1 MKKMMKKAF
10 AVAMLMTAG
19 FVANGAYTTPVYAEV
34 AATNVAV
41 NVQVEQKNVINWEK
55 GAQADVVSVG
65 VGLPPAGMPAN
76 RAQALARRAA
86 IVDAQRN
93 LLETIKGVQIDSDT
107 TVENLMVA
115 SDIVKTKVSGVLQG
129 AIVIAE
135 QANPDGSYQVTM
147 SVPMYGAKSL
157 AAAAIPEVANT
168 QAAPVAVEVVDIKA
182 TPLTKAEVKEVRQ
195 VRYTGVVVDAA
206 GLGLEAT
213 FSPVIYDVNGRA
225 VYGMKNIDPNF
236 AISKGMVEYSKDLKK
251 ATVDSRAGNNPL
263 VVKATAVQGG
273 KNSVNK
279 VNVVVSVEDADK
291 ILLANENSQMLSQC
305 AVVFVR

>member
-1 MKKMMKKAF
+1 MKKMMKKAL

-19 FVANGAYTTPVYAEV
+19 FVANGAYTTSAYAEV
-34 AATNVAV
+34 ATTNVAV
-41 NVQVEQKNVINWEK
+41 NVQVEQKGVVNWEK
-55 GAQADVVSVG
+55 GVNADVVAVG
-65 VGLPPAGMPAN
+65 VGLPPAEVPAN
-76 RAQALARRAA
+76 RGAALARRAA

-93 LLETIKGVQIDSDT
+93 LLETIKGVNIDSET
-107 TVENLMVA
+107 TVESLMVT
-115 SDIVKTKVSGVLQG
+115 SDVVKTKISGVLQG
-129 AIVIAE
+129 AVVIGEKSNA
-135 QANPDGSYQVTM
+135 DGSYEVTM
-147 SVPMYGAKSL
+147 AIPVFGTKSV
-157 AAAAIPEVANT
+157 AAATIPEITSKQV
-168 QAAPVAVEVVDIKA
+168 APVAVEVVDVKA
-182 TPLTKAEVKEVRQ
+182 SPLTKAEVKEVKQ
-195 VRYTGVVVDAA
+195 VKYTGVIVDAA

-236 AISKGMVEYSKDLKK
+236 AISKGMVEYSKDLQK

-263 VVKATAVQGG
+263 VVKATAIQGG

-291 ILLANENSQMLSQC
+291 ILLANENSQMLNAC

>member
-19 FVANGAYTTPVYAEV
+19 FVANGAYTTPAYAEV

-55 GAQADVVSVG
+55 GAQADVVAIG
-65 VGLPPAGMPAN
+65 VGLPPTGMPAA

-129 AIVIAE
+129 AIIIAE
-135 QANPDGSYQVTM
+135 QPNPDGSYQVTM

-195 VRYTGVVVDAA
+195 VRYTGVIVDAA

-236 AISKGMVEYSKDLKK
+236 AISKGMVEYSKDLQK
-251 ATVDSRAGNNPL
+251 ATVASRAGNNPL
-263 VVKATAVQGG
+263 VVKATSVQGG

>member
-1 MKKMMKKAF
+1 MKKTMKKAF
-10 AVAMLMTAG
+10 AVALLMTAG
-19 FVANGAYTTPVYAEV
+19 FVANGAYTTPAYAELAV
-34 AATNVAV
+34 TNVAV
-41 NVQVEQKNVINWEK
+41 NVHAKQKGAVNWEK
-55 GAQADVVSVG
+55 GMNADVVAVG
-65 VGLPPAGMPAN
+65 VGLPPVGVPAN
-76 RAQALARRAA
+76 RGTALARRAA

-93 LLETIKGVQIDSDT
+93 LLETVKGVQIDSNT
-107 TVENLMVA
+107 TVESLMVA

-129 AIVIAE
+129 ANIIAE
-135 QANPDGSYQVTM
+135 QVNPDGSYQVVM
-147 SVPMYGAKSL
+147 SLPMYGAKSI
-157 AAAAIPEVANT
+157 AAATIPEIT
-168 QAAPVAVEVVDIKA
+168 SKQAAPVAVEVVDVKV
-182 TPLTKAEVKEVRQ
+182 TPLTKAEVKEVKQ
-195 VRYTGVVVDAA
+195 VKYTGVIVDAA

-236 AISKGMVEYSKDLKK
+236 AISKGMVEYSKDLQK

-263 VVKATAVQGG
+263 VVKATAIQGG

-291 ILLANENSQMLSQC
+291 ILLANENSQMLNAC

>member
-10 AVAMLMTAG
+10 AVAMMMTVG
-19 FVANGAYTTPVYAEV
+19 IVANAASTTPAYAEMV
-34 AATNVAV
+34 ATKVGV
-41 NVQVEQKNVINWEK
+41 NAQVEQKGVVNWEK
-55 GAQADVVSVG
+55 GVNADVVALG
-65 VGLPPAGMPAN
+65 VGLPPIGVQAG

-107 TVENLMVA
+107 TVENLMVI

-129 AIVIAE
+129 ANIIAE

-157 AAAAIPEVANT
+157 AAAAIPEIANT
-168 QAAPVAVEVVDIKA
+168 QAAPVAVEVVDVKA
-182 TPLTKAEVKEVRQ
+182 TPLTQAAVKEVRQ
-195 VRYTGVVVDAA
+195 VKYTGVIVDAA

-236 AISKGMVEYSKDLKK
+236 AISKGMVEYSKDLQK
-251 ATVDSRAGNNPL
+251 ATINSRAGSNPL

-291 ILLANENSQMLSQC
+291 ILLANENSQMLNAC